1 MMSLQS
7 LETQERN
14 LKHVQMS
21 FEFECMFVL
30 QRRKDTW
37 LSTQRISTAQR
48 YVHMF
53 VFSSL
58 HSKWDIF
65 LIQPL

>member
-1 MMSLQS
+1 MSLQS

-30 QRRKDTW
+30 QRRKDT
-37 LSTQRISTAQR
+37 
-48 YVHMF
+48 
-53 VFSSL
+53 
-58 HSKWDIF
+58 
-65 LIQPL
+65 